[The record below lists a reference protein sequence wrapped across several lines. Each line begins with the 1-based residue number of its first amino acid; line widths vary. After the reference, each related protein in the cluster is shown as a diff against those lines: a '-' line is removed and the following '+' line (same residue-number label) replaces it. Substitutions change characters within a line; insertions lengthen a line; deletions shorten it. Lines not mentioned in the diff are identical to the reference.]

1 MQRNKILQ
9 ILENDD
15 EYYNGIG
22 REFLSNSDIKI
33 LQTEPLKLKE
43 PRENQVNFMIGKYL
57 HTAILEPNKLKEFK
71 IIEAS
76 TRNTKKYKD
85 LSEGEI
91 CLLQHEV
98 DNIEYMI
105 DKIEKNKYFSE
116 LLSGM
121 NVEYERPNIMELEGL
136 MWKCKADIVN
146 HDEKLIIDLKSTSD
160 INKFRY
166 SCSAY
171 NYDSQAYIY
180 SSMFGYEF
188 VFMVIDKKTLKT
200 GIFEC
205 SPEFYESG
213 QHKVKEAAEIYK
225 LFYETDNFDPNQ
237 YFITKTL

>member
-33 LQTEPLKLKE
+33 LQTEPQKLKD
-43 PRENQVNFMIGKYL
+43 PRGNHVNFMIGKYL
-57 HTAILEPNKLKEFK
+57 HTAILEPNKLKDFK

-85 LSEGEI
+85 LSDGEI

-105 DKIEKNKYFSE
+105 EKIEKNKYFTD
-116 LLSGM
+116 LMSGM
-121 NVEYERPNIMELEGL
+121 KVEYEIPNIMELEGL

-205 SPEFYESG
+205 STEFYEAG
-213 QHKVKEAAEIYK
+213 QRKVKEAAEIYK

>member
-33 LQTEPLKLKE
+33 LQTEPQKLKD
-43 PRENQVNFMIGKYL
+43 PRENHVNFMIGKYL
-57 HTAILEPNKLKEFK
+57 HTAILEPNKLKEFR

-105 DKIEKNKYFSE
+105 EKIEKNKYFSE
-116 LLSGM
+116 LMSGM
-121 NVEYERPNIMELEGL
+121 KVEYERPNIMELEGL

-205 SPEFYESG
+205 STEFYEAG
-213 QHKVKEAAEIYK
+213 QRKVKEAAEIYK

>member
-43 PRENQVNFMIGKYL
+43 PRENHVNFMIGKYL

-105 DKIEKNKYFSE
+105 EKIEKNKYFSE
-116 LLSGM
+116 LLSGI
-121 NVEYERPNIMELEGL
+121 NVEYERPNIM
-136 MWKCKADIVN
+136 
-146 HDEKLIIDLKSTSD
+146 
-160 INKFRY
+160 
-166 SCSAY
+166 
-171 NYDSQAYIY
+171 
-180 SSMFGYEF
+180 
-188 VFMVIDKKTLKT
+188 
-200 GIFEC
+200 
-205 SPEFYESG
+205 
-213 QHKVKEAAEIYK
+213 
-225 LFYETDNFDPNQ
+225 
-237 YFITKTL
+237 

>member
-1 MQRNKILQ
+1 
-9 ILENDD
+9 
-15 EYYNGIG
+15 
-22 REFLSNSDIKI
+22 
-33 LQTEPLKLKE
+33 
-43 PRENQVNFMIGKYL
+43 
-57 HTAILEPNKLKEFK
+57 
-71 IIEAS
+71 
-76 TRNTKKYKD
+76 
-85 LSEGEI
+85 
-91 CLLQHEV
+91 
-98 DNIEYMI
+98 
-105 DKIEKNKYFSE
+105 
-116 LLSGM
+116 
-121 NVEYERPNIMELEGL
+121 MELEGL

-205 SPEFYESG
+205 STEFYEAG
-213 QHKVKEAAEIYK
+213 QRKVKEAAEIYK

>member
-33 LQTEPLKLKE
+33 LQSEPQKLKD
-43 PRENQVNFMIGKYL
+43 PRENHVNFMIGKYL
-57 HTAILEPNKLKEFK
+57 HTAILEPNKLKEFR

-85 LSEGEI
+85 LSDGEI

-105 DKIEKNKYFSE
+105 EKIEKNKYFTD
-116 LLSGM
+116 LMSGM
-121 NVEYERPNIMELEGL
+121 KVEYEIPNIMELEGL

-205 SPEFYESG
+205 STEFYEAG
-213 QHKVKEAAEIYK
+213 QRKVKEAAEIYK

>member
-1 MQRNKILQ
+1 
-9 ILENDD
+9 
-15 EYYNGIG
+15 
-22 REFLSNSDIKI
+22 
-33 LQTEPLKLKE
+33 
-43 PRENQVNFMIGKYL
+43 
-57 HTAILEPNKLKEFK
+57 
-71 IIEAS
+71 
-76 TRNTKKYKD
+76 
-85 LSEGEI
+85 
-91 CLLQHEV
+91 
-98 DNIEYMI
+98 
-105 DKIEKNKYFSE
+105 
-116 LLSGM
+116 
-121 NVEYERPNIMELEGL
+121 

-205 SPEFYESG
+205 SPEFYEAG

>member
-1 MQRNKILQ
+1 MQKHKVLKL
-9 ILENDD
+9 LEDD
-15 EYYNGIG
+15 DQYYNGIG

-33 LQTEPLKLKE
+33 LQTEPHKLKE
-43 PRENQVNFMIGKYL
+43 PRENHVNFMIGKYV
-57 HTAILEPNKLKEFK
+57 HTAILEPNKLKDFK

-76 TRNTKKYKD
+76 TRNTKKYRD

-98 DNIEYMI
+98 DHMEYMI
-105 DKIEKNKYFSE
+105 EKIESNKYFRE
-116 LLSGM
+116 LMTGVK
-121 NVEYERPNIMELEGL
+121 VEFEKPNLMELEGL
-136 MWKCKADIVN
+136 TWKCKADIVN
-146 HDEKLIIDLKSTSD
+146 HDEKLIIDLKTTSD

-166 SCSAY
+166 SCQAY

-180 SSMFGYEF
+180 SSMFGYDF

-200 GIFEC
+200 GIFDC

-213 QHKVKEAAEIYK
+213 QHKVKEAADIYK
-225 LFYETDNFDPNQ
+225 LFYETEDFDPNQ

>member
-1 MQRNKILQ
+1 MQRSKILK

-15 EYYNGIG
+15 EYYNGLG
-22 REFLSNSDIKI
+22 KQFLSNSDIKT
-33 LQTEPLKLKE
+33 LQTEPQKLKE
-43 PRENQVNFMIGKYL
+43 PTPNHVNFMIGKYL

-76 TRNTKKYKD
+76 TRNTKIYKEI
-85 LSEGEI
+85 SEGEI

-105 DKIEKNKYFSE
+105 ERIEKNQYFRD
-116 LLSGM
+116 LMLGM
-121 NVEYERPNIMELEGL
+121 KVEFERPNIGELEGL

-146 HDEKLIIDLKSTSD
+146 HDEKLIIDLKTTSD

-200 GIFEC
+200 GLFDC

-213 QHKVKEAAEIYK
+213 QRKVKEAADTYK
-225 LFYETDNFDPNQ
+225 LFFETEGFDPNQ

>member
-1 MQRNKILQ
+1 MQRDKVLKLLQ
-9 ILENDD
+9 NDD

-22 REFLSNSDIKI
+22 REYLSNSDIKT
-33 LQTEPLKLKE
+33 LQTEPHKLKM
-43 PRENQVNFMIGKYL
+43 PRENHVNFMIGKYL
-57 HTAILEPNKLKEFK
+57 HTAILEPNKLKGFK

-76 TRNTKKYKD
+76 TRNTKIYKE

-98 DNIEYMI
+98 DQIELMI
-105 DKIEKNKYFSE
+105 EKIEKNKYFGE
-116 LLSGM
+116 LMSGVR
-121 NVEYERPNIMELEGL
+121 VEYEIPNIMELEGL

-146 HDEKLIIDLKSTSD
+146 HDDKVIIDLKTTSD

-166 SCSAY
+166 SCEAY

-180 SSMFGYEF
+180 SSMFGYDF

-200 GIFEC
+200 GIFDC

-213 QHKVKEAAEIYK
+213 QRKVREASEIYK

>member
-1 MQRNKILQ
+1 MQRDKVLKL
-9 ILENDD
+9 LENDD
-15 EYYNGIG
+15 EYYTGIG
-22 REFLSNSDIKI
+22 REYLSNSDIKT
-33 LQTEPLKLKE
+33 LQTEPHKLKM
-43 PRENQVNFMIGKYL
+43 PRENHVNFMIGKYL
-57 HTAILEPNKLKEFK
+57 HTAILEPNKLKGFK

-76 TRNTKKYKD
+76 TRNTKIYKE

-98 DNIEYMI
+98 DQIELMI
-105 DKIEKNKYFSE
+105 EKIEKNKYFGE
-116 LLSGM
+116 LMSGVR
-121 NVEYERPNIMELEGL
+121 VEYEIPNIMELEGL

-146 HDEKLIIDLKSTSD
+146 HDDKVIIDLKTTSD

-166 SCSAY
+166 SCEAY

-180 SSMFGYEF
+180 SSMFGYDF

-200 GIFEC
+200 GIFDC

-213 QHKVKEAAEIYK
+213 QRKVREASEIYK

>member
-43 PRENQVNFMIGKYL
+43 PRENHVNFMIGKYL

-136 MWKCKADIVN
+136 MWKCKADIIN

>member
-33 LQTEPLKLKE
+33 LQTEPQKLKD
-43 PRENQVNFMIGKYL
+43 PRGNHVNFMIGKYL

-105 DKIEKNKYFSE
+105 EKIEKNKYFTD
-116 LLSGM
+116 LMSGM
-121 NVEYERPNIMELEGL
+121 KVEYEIPNIMELEGL

-205 SPEFYESG
+205 STEFYEAG
-213 QHKVKEAAEIYK
+213 QRKVKEAAEKYI
-225 LFYETDNFDPNQ
+225 LF
-237 YFITKTL
+237 

>member
-1 MQRNKILQ
+1 
-9 ILENDD
+9 
-15 EYYNGIG
+15 
-22 REFLSNSDIKI
+22 
-33 LQTEPLKLKE
+33 
-43 PRENQVNFMIGKYL
+43 
-57 HTAILEPNKLKEFK
+57 
-71 IIEAS
+71 
-76 TRNTKKYKD
+76 
-85 LSEGEI
+85 
-91 CLLQHEV
+91 
-98 DNIEYMI
+98 MI

-121 NVEYERPNIMELEGL
+121 NVDYERPNIMELEGL

>member
-33 LQTEPLKLKE
+33 LQTEPQKLKN
-43 PRENQVNFMIGKYL
+43 PRENHVNFMIGKYL

-105 DKIEKNKYFSE
+105 EKIEKNKYFTD
-116 LLSGM
+116 LMSGM
-121 NVEYERPNIMELEGL
+121 KVEYEIPNIMELEGL

-205 SPEFYESG
+205 STEFYEAG
-213 QHKVKEAAEIYK
+213 QRKVKEAAEIYK